1 MSVGTWVAIIVPLLG
16 FLGTVVTVIASRR
29 QERATATKTSAEALQ
44 VIQESTLNLLEPQ
57 QNQINELR
65 KENAQ
70 LRGAVRDL
78 NDRVDVIEEDRDLL
92 ADAMKVQVEW
102 QDSGRLDPP
111 GAPPIRA
118 KVRMILDRLHAA

>member
-1 MSVGTWVAIIVPLLG
+1 MSVGTWVAIVVPLIG
-16 FLGTVVTVIASRR
+16 FFGTVVTVIASRR

-65 KENAQ
+65 KENTQ

-78 NDRVDVIEEDRDLL
+78 NDRMDAIEDDRDLL

-111 GAPPIRA
+111 GAPPIKA

>member
-1 MSVGTWVAIIVPLLG
+1 MSVGTWVAIVVPLLG

-65 KENAQ
+65 KENTQ

-78 NDRVDVIEEDRDLL
+78 NERVDVIEEDRDLL

>member
-1 MSVGTWVAIIVPLLG
+1 MSVGTWVAIVVPLLG

-70 LRGAVRDL
+70 LRGDVKDL
-78 NDRVDVIEEDRDLL
+78 NDRVDIIEEDRDLL

-111 GAPPIRA
+111 GAPPIKA
-118 KVRMILDRLHAA
+118 KVRMNLDRLHAA

>member
-1 MSVGTWVAIIVPLLG
+1 MSVGTWVAIVVPLLG

-65 KENAQ
+65 KENTQ

-78 NDRVDVIEEDRDLL
+78 SDRVDVIEEDRDLL